1 MLWSE
6 VYAEKHGISLSSG
19 KYTVNKSGGLFFG
32 WAFFFSNTVKR
43 CQRPFL
49 KGEIRGS
56 LPFSPVRVTK
66 AC

>member
-6 VYAEKHGISLSSG
+6 VYAEKHGVSLSSG

-32 WAFFFSNTVKR
+32 WAFFSNNAKT
-43 CQRPFL
+43 CQHLFL
-49 KGEIRGS
+49 KGKIRGS